1 MTLRIIRRR
10 LRALFARED
19 LERELDDEMRLHLEL
34 ETNDLMRTRGLTR
47 AEAERQARLRFGG
60 VARHTEA
67 HRDERGTRWIED
79 TAGDLRYALRAL
91 RRTPAFTFSA
101 ILVLALGIGTST
113 AIFSAVNTVML
124 RGMPYEDSDRLVQ
137 IFDGNATSATVRWPL
152 SVAEWQAIAREQKTM
167 SSVGAMA
174 TGEVPVVVGT
184 MPSARTRVNRVSS
197 GIFTTL
203 GIRAAV
209 GRVILPSDEPVEA
222 SPVVVISDGLA
233 RRAYGSAS
241 DAVGKM
247 LQVDGRP
254 CTIVGVLA
262 PGVKD
267 LGGYPGEIWPSYQ
280 PRTPTRRGPFFLV
293 VLAKRK
299 PDVSPAANAAELRAI
314 SKRIFPLWQQGFTD
328 STAYFKPLTLQAAII
343 GEAPKTLWMFA
354 GAAALLL
361 LIAVTNVANLMLA
374 RMSTRHHEV
383 SLRQVLGA
391 SRGRLVRLVATESMV
406 VAGTGAVLGAV
417 CAWGLL
423 KMLVV
428 IAGSMP
434 RLDLAAI
441 DMRAM
446 AFAVAVG
453 LLTGLAIGVHPVLT
467 LVRNGSSTGLQG
479 SRGVGVMRLSS
490 RMRGALVA
498 VEFALALPLLAGA
511 SQLMSSVARL
521 QRVDVGFDPAPLA
534 YARVVLPQFRYDSQ
548 PKVIDYWRR
557 AISGVA
563 QVPGVTA
570 VGYSSELPP
579 TDLGLSNDFF
589 LDGDPQT
596 SASKPVV
603 PWVLAS
609 ASYFDAMGARL
620 IAGRNFTPADT
631 GPDGAVIVSESFVK
645 KYSPNRSIIGR
656 KIWGGGCS
664 PGNCETVYIVG
675 VVSDVKYDGVAN
687 TAETVYE
694 PSTRLAFRS
703 GFLLIRTR
711 GEPRAVIGGVRNAL
725 HEVDPMAAID
735 AIEPMEDR
743 VYSSTAQPRHWA
755 MLLTGFATAALSLA
769 AVGIFGLLSYL
780 VTTMRREIGVRVAL
794 GAQRG
799 EIAGM
804 IVKRGLLHCA
814 IGTALGVALALAGR
828 RLIQASLYDAEAGDP
843 ATLIFAAGGLLL
855 VAVVAAWIPARRA
868 ARIDAMTAIRSE

>member
-1 MTLRIIRRR
+1 
-10 LRALFARED
+10 
-19 LERELDDEMRLHLEL
+19 
-34 ETNDLMRTRGLTR
+34 
-47 AEAERQARLRFGG
+47 
-60 VARHTEA
+60 
-67 HRDERGTRWIED
+67 
-79 TAGDLRYALRAL
+79 
-91 RRTPAFTFSA
+91 
-101 ILVLALGIGTST
+101 
-113 AIFSAVNTVML
+113 
-124 RGMPYEDSDRLVQ
+124 VQ

-467 LVRNGSSTGLQG
+467 LVRNGPSTGLQG

-868 ARIDAMTAIRSE
+868 ARIDARTAIRSE